1 MFYKIIIKYN
11 ITILIQFHKYTQ
23 FLDFVIYNIS
33 TQKIPTLQSSE
44 TMRALAFTHI
54 CVEATEAFILNK
66 TALIISHPTC
76 SPERISL
83 KPANIF
89 TFVVYSH
96 ARGAARAVMPS

>member
-1 MFYKIIIKYN
+1 MFYKIIIKFN

-23 FLDFVIYNIS
+23 FLILSFFIS